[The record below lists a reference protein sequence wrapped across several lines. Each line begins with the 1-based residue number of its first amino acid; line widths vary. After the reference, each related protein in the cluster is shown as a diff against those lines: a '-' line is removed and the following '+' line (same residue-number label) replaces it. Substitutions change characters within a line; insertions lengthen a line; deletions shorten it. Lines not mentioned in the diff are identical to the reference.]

1 MRNQSSSRFVSAALA
16 LLLAFAGAILSAVPS
31 QAGAVGLTVA
41 RVGWNVV
48 GLDSNDVTSGPN
60 QYPQEIEVCN
70 TSTDTA
76 ATGVTATWNWT
87 SANALI
93 ALDGS
98 ATKTI
103 GDIAA
108 NSCVST
114 WWTVTVARDVLAYDT
129 SRNYSVDVVD
139 SGAATATTGTQ
150 LVYVEHLISQN
161 RNVVNGVTGPS
172 AVKIGQTVQFV
183 LSGATATQGYEQIVT
198 APILDSSIFEITSV
212 VGTYAV
218 GGSIHQFYFDACT
231 WDPAGTSRL
240 DWSCLATGK
249 AGGDPITVT
258 VTAKVIGTGSATIGG
273 IIYDFSGSS
282 FHYNSDFSTTG
293 MTVTASPLVPAIDAF
308 DDSSTSNMDTPVEID
323 LLVNDIAS
331 DGNLD
336 PASVSVTGAAS
347 HGSVTIDSA
356 TGKAT
361 YTPNSGYTGTD
372 TFKYTVCL
380 IEAPATC
387 EEVTVTVTISDPTAI
402 TVSATDESRT
412 TNVDVAIDIPVVNN
426 DTVTGGTLSNGSITI
441 VTQPL
446 NGTVTRNLATGEITY
461 EPNTKYVG
469 TDTFVYSVCSV
480 EDPAVCDEAT
490 VTITIVDVEESGTQT
505 NPKLEEKTLEQ
516 GKTLVIDPNTLDPNV
531 TDVDPTTIE
540 VITPPESGTVEIDPT
555 TGEITYTPPA
565 NFAGL
570 VTFTFKIASR
580 GNPLV
585 FTYVTYEV
593 QVGVDGSGA
602 VDEKSETLASTG
614 AAGWPV
620 APIAGSGLILLGL
633 GLGFVRASKK
643 V

>member
-1 MRNQSSSRFVSAALA
+1 MRTNPSSRVISGVLA
-16 LLLAFAGAILSAVPS
+16 LVLAFAASLLTATPS
-31 QAGAVGLTVA
+31 QAGAVGLTVT

-48 GLDSNDVTSGPN
+48 GLDSNNVNSGPN
-60 QYPQEIEVCN
+60 QFPQEVEVCN

-76 ATGVTATWNWT
+76 AAGVTATWNWT

-103 GDIAA
+103 GSIPA
-108 NSCVST
+108 NSCVSA
-114 WWTVTVARDVLAYDT
+114 WWTVNVTRNASAYDT
-129 SRNYSVDVVD
+129 SRNYTVDVAD

-161 RNVVNGVTGPS
+161 RNVVNGVAGPT
-172 AVKIGQTVQFV
+172 AVTVGQTVQFV
-183 LSGATATQGYEQIVT
+183 LTGATATQGYEQIVT

-240 DWSCLATGK
+240 NWNCLATGK

-282 FHYNSDFSTTG
+282 FHYNSDFSTSALN
-293 MTVTASPLVPAIDAF
+293 VTASPLVRTIDAVA
-308 DDSSTSNMDTPVEID
+308 DSSSTNINTAKEID
-323 LLVNDIAS
+323 LLANDTAS
-331 DGNLD
+331 NGTLD

-347 HGSVTIDSA
+347 HGSVTIDPA

-361 YTPNSGYTGTD
+361 YTPNNGYTGTD

-402 TVSATDESRT
+402 TVTATDESRT

-446 NGTVTRNLATGEITY
+446 HGTVTRNLVTGEITY

-469 TDTFVYSVCSV
+469 TDSFVYSVCSV
-480 EDPAVCDEAT
+480 EDPTVCDEAT
-490 VTITIVDVEESGTQT
+490 VTITIVDVEESGTQA
-505 NPKLEEKTLEQ
+505 NPKLEEKTIEP
-516 GKTLVIDPNTLDPNV
+516 GKPLVIDPNTLDPNV

-565 NFAGL
+565 DFEGL

-585 FTYVTYEV
+585 FTYVTYQV
-593 QVGVDGSGA
+593 QVGANNAGA
-602 VDEKSETLASTG
+602 VDDKTETLASTG
-614 AAGWPV
+614 AAGWPL
-620 APIAGSGLILLGL
+620 APFVGSGLILIGL

-643 V
+643 N